1 MKDVIILRYEG
12 KVFRPP
18 SEARSVIIQA
28 TIGCSHNKC
37 TFCSMYKGDQFRI
50 RKTYEIIEDIY
61 SARLQYSNI
70 NRLFLADGDA
80 LMIKTSEL
88 VKILDYIKIRIPE
101 CERVGIY
108 ASPKSIM
115 TKSIEDLKTLKA
127 AGLSIAYL
135 GLESGS
141 EEILEDINKGATRE
155 EIIHEANKLKEANI
169 LLSLTLISGLGG
181 KEKSILHAIESAIA
195 VSEIKPDYLGLLTLM
210 IEPGTQLYND
220 VETGAFQLLSPEE
233 VAIETLV
240 LLENID
246 AEGCIFRSNH
256 ASNYISLKGTLNGD
270 KEEMIHQLEQ
280 AIDGEMDYKD
290 EFLRGL

>member
-1 MKDVIILRYEG
+1 MRYEG

-18 SEARSVIIQA
+18 SEARSLIIQA

-37 TFCSMYKGDQFRI
+37 TFCSMYKEDHFRI
-50 RKTYEIIEDIY
+50 RKTYEIIEDIH
-61 SARLQYSNI
+61 SARLQYNNI
-70 NRLFLADGDA
+70 NRVFLADGDA

-88 VKILDYIKIRIPE
+88 VKILDYIKMEIPE

-115 TKSIEDLKTLKA
+115 TKTVEDLKQLKA

-141 EEILEDINKGATRE
+141 DQILLDINKGATSE
-155 EIIHEANKLKEANI
+155 EIIKEASKLKDADI
-169 LLSLTLISGLGG
+169 LLSVTLISGLGG
-181 KEKSILHAIESAIA
+181 KERWRHHAIESAK
-195 VSEIKPDYLGLLTLM
+195 VVNHMKPDYLGLLTLM
-210 IEPGTQLYND
+210 IEPGTKLFND
-220 VETGAFQLLSPEE
+220 VNSGEFQLLSPEE
-233 VAIETLV
+233 VALETLV
-240 LLENID
+240 LLENLD

-256 ASNYISLKGTLNGD
+256 ASNYISLKGTLNAD
-270 KEEMIHQLEQ
+270 KNRMILELKQ
-280 AIDGEMDYKD
+280 ALDGEIHFKD